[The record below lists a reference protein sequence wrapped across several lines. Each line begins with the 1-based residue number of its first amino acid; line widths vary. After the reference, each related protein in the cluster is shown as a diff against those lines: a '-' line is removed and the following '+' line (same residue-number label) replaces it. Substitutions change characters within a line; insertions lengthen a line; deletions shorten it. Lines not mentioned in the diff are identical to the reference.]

1 MATTAVR
8 FFQTL
13 GNALGTAVFGSVLAR
28 LYAAHGPGGDIT
40 ALARLTGASRA
51 EGVRAFVDATQ
62 AVFWGGAALM
72 ALAALLAL
80 RLPGPGGAKDPSAPP
95 RENEPVPA

>member
-8 FFQTL
+8 SFQTL
-13 GNALGTAVFGSVLAR
+13 GNALGTAVFGSALAR

-40 ALARLTGASRA
+40 ALARLTGPTRADGIHAFADASQ
-51 EGVRAFVDATQ
+51 V
-62 AVFWGGAALM
+62 VFWGGAGLM

-80 RLPGPGGAKDPSAPP
+80 RLPKRGDTKGTATPP
-95 RENEPVPA
+95 RETEPVPA

>member
-1 MATTAVR
+1 VATTAIR

-13 GNALGTAVFGSVLAR
+13 GNALGTAVFGSALAR

-40 ALARLTGASRA
+40 ALARLTGAARTD
-51 EGVRAFVDATQ
+51 GIHAFVDATQ
-62 AVFWGGAALM
+62 VVFWGGAGLM

-80 RLPGPGGAKDPSAPP
+80 RLPKAGDTKGTATPP
-95 RENEPVPA
+95 RETEPVPA